1 MRRFVAGVVFAAV
14 AASVGCRVP
23 GGDGAEVGSDP
34 VVVAPDEFA
43 VALENERV
51 RVLRVTVKDGTAPGP
66 HSHPGRVVVFL
77 TPCTWLE
84 RGEDGAMIEE
94 TNAAGEVHWMG
105 AMVHKGGPHQVKETC
120 ELLEIELK

>member
-1 MRRFVAGVVFAAV
+1 MRRSFTGVVFAAIV
-14 AASVGCRVP
+14 ASASCGVP
-23 GGDGAEVGSDP
+23 GGDGAEIGPDP

-43 VALENERV
+43 VDLENERV

-66 HSHPGRVVVFL
+66 HSHPERLVVFL

-105 AMVHKGGPHQVKETC
+105 AMVHEGGPNQVKETC